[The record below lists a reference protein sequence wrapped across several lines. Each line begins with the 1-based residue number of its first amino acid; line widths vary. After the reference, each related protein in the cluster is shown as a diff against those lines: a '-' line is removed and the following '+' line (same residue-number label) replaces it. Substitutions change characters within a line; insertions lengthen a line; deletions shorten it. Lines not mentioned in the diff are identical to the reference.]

1 MGASF
6 GGEETPP
13 LSYQKK
19 KKKSYQGSPEGRAV
33 VRGQGKHLRVNS
45 LPKQGRDALRTIQ
58 GVSSQL

>member
-19 KKKSYQGSPEGRAV
+19 KKNPTRVLPRVGQLSE
-33 VRGQGKHLRVNS
+33 VREN
-45 LPKQGRDALRTIQ
+45 T
-58 GVSSQL
+58 